1 MIITKVKNGM
11 KITFLV
17 GNGFDLNLG
26 LDTNYS
32 DFLKEYK
39 KIKIQITKL

>member
-1 MIITKVKNGM
+1 M

-39 KIKIQITKL
+39 KNKDTQSTKIVV